1 MNTFISIN
9 SLSRKGAEIVLT
21 VEITPNL
28 CLTARCL
35 YGLRLPQPRQ
45 RDGEKEVIY
54 TRANLVDATQALALD
69 P

>member
-1 MNTFISIN
+1 MVNTFISIN
-9 SLSRKGAEIVLT
+9 TLSRKGAEIVLT

-45 RDGEKEVIY
+45 RDGEKEVI
-54 TRANLVDATQALALD
+54 RWNSVHLAEVF
-69 P
+69 